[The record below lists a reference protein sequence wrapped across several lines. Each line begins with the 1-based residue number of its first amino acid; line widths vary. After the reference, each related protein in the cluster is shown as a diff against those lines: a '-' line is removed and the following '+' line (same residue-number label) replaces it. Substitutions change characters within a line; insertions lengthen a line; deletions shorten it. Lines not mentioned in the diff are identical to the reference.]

1 MDFTEL
7 RHLAEQIETE
17 CGKAIIGKGEQIR
30 LVLTSLFAG
39 GHVLIDDIP
48 GVGKTTLVKA
58 LSAVLGCGM
67 VRVQF
72 TPDLL
77 PSDIV
82 GMNIYSQKTGE
93 MVFTPG
99 PIMTNILLADEIN
112 RAIPRTQSAL
122 LEAMEER
129 QVSVDGVTYPLAPPF
144 MVLATQNPV
153 ETETTFALP
162 AAQLD
167 RFLFKLSMG
176 YPTPREEAAMLRTV
190 GDGAAFADL
199 RPLLSPEE
207 VNRFTREIRQVRLS
221 DPVVAYIVE
230 LVQATREQPE
240 LACGASPRVSRDLF
254 RASKAYAALSGRD
267 YVTPDD
273 VKYLARY
280 VLPHRVLL
288 SHQAAL
294 SGLEAAAWWRPY
306 WPRCPAGRPGR
317 SLPMARTPESAAVDF
332 AESSLFTGR
341 FSILALAACG
351 VGFSLSGRLPAAIFS
366 LAAAAVAAAARL
378 WARHVLDGVN
388 AALQAERSC
397 VFPGEPCPLRV
408 TLDNPKW
415 LPLVW
420 LTVRFPLEPGGA
432 LRPEHRW
439 ETVELPEGGVQKPY
453 YEKNVSFL
461 LGHQRMSYTSRL
473 QAEHRGLLSFDR
485 IRLLS
490 GDGLCLCV
498 REKEIP
504 LPRPVTLAVF
514 PRLVPVSTR
523 WFLRNSWELE
533 TGARGFQDDRTVIRN
548 VRAYQPGD
556 NARSLNFRLMARGQG
571 AMVNIYEKIS
581 PRRAAFL
588 LDGAS
593 FAGLPPEDFES
604 ALEILGSLAAQLME
618 EEVAVSLLIS
628 RPAGRLEQF
637 ATCRDRLQLPAVLT
651 LLAAADTAVS
661 ITADEILPRLR
672 TLSGAFLICGDV
684 RRLDAGTCALLE
696 RHRVPLLAWGE
707 QSHPLLRVLDLNA
720 FRAGGGL

>member
-153 ETETTFALP
+153 ETET
-162 AAQLD
+162 
-167 RFLFKLSMG
+167 
-176 YPTPREEAAMLRTV
+176 REEAAMLRTV

-294 SGLEAAAWWRPY
+294 SGLEAA
-306 WPRCPAGRPGR
+306 
-317 SLPMARTPESAAVDF
+317 
-332 AESSLFTGR
+332 
-341 FSILALAACG
+341 G
-351 VGFSLSGRLPAAIFS
+351 V
-366 LAAAAVAAAARL
+366 V
-378 WARHVLDGVN
+378 
-388 AALQAERSC
+388 
-397 VFPGEPCPLRV
+397 
-408 TLDNPKW
+408 
-415 LPLVW
+415 
-420 LTVRFPLEPGGA
+420 
-432 LRPEHRW
+432 
-439 ETVELPEGGVQKPY
+439 ETV
-453 YEKNVSFL
+453 
-461 LGHQRMSYTSRL
+461 
-473 QAEHRGLLSFDR
+473 
-485 IRLLS
+485 
-490 GDGLCLCV
+490 
-498 REKEIP
+498 
-504 LPRPVTLAVF
+504 LAQ
-514 PRLVPVSTR
+514 VPCR
-523 WFLRNSWELE
+523 E
-533 TGARGFQDDRTVIRN
+533 TGEVLAHGQ
-548 VRAYQPGD
+548 
-556 NARSLNFRLMARGQG
+556 NA
-571 AMVNIYEKIS
+571 
-581 PRRAAFL
+581 
-588 LDGAS
+588 
-593 FAGLPPEDFES
+593 
-604 ALEILGSLAAQLME
+604 
-618 EEVAVSLLIS
+618 
-628 RPAGRLEQF
+628 
-637 ATCRDRLQLPAVLT
+637 
-651 LLAAADTAVS
+651 
-661 ITADEILPRLR
+661 
-672 TLSGAFLICGDV
+672 
-684 RRLDAGTCALLE
+684 
-696 RHRVPLLAWGE
+696 
-707 QSHPLLRVLDLNA
+707 
-720 FRAGGGL
+720 